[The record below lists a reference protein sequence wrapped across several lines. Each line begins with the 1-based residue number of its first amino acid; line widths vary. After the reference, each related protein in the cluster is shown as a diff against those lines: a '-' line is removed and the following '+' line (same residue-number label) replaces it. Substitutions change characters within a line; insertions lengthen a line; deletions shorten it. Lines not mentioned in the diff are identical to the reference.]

1 MRTLIPTINDDYTV
15 FQCLYISLQLL
26 PVGEYHS
33 CYVGQL
39 KENTSKNRYKKI
51 FPCRFYNMHASF
63 SFLFFILTRGLFLWM
78 IVTIIAVEK
87 LCSFM
92 YEIKLFYFTPKK
104 RINFITQVNFFY
116 ISDDHSRIVLK
127 TGIDYSDY
135 INANYIKVSIV
146 LKFDVINVR

>member
-1 MRTLIPTINDDYTV
+1 MSVDYEYDIILVCWGILARVTGLLQYHFRRFSAKSYVFVDINFWRGVWSLTPTINDDYTV

-63 SFLFFILTRGLFLWM
+63 SFLFVYSNPRILLM
-78 IVTIIAVEK
+78 
-87 LCSFM
+87 
-92 YEIKLFYFTPKK
+92 
-104 RINFITQVNFFY
+104 
-116 ISDDHSRIVLK
+116 DDRYDHCCWKAL
-127 TGIDYSDY
+127 
-135 INANYIKVSIV
+135 
-146 LKFDVINVR
+146 